1 MNITHTHRI
10 ELPRAVEEYI
20 RSIACQL
27 DCLPNVLQQMEDRIM
42 SKISEFDERQQARNA
57 AIAAAVDGIA
67 ADLKALDD
75 KITEFQNSEG
85 TLSAEDQARLD
96 ALETASGAL
105 VDRLAAV
112 DATH

>member
-1 MNITHTHRI
+1 
-10 ELPRAVEEYI
+10 
-20 RSIACQL
+20 
-27 DCLPNVLQQMEDRIM
+27 
-42 SKISEFDERQQARNA
+42 
-57 AIAAAVDGIA
+57 VDGIA